1 MHRCSPP
8 SNKVSVGTRL
18 FFFCFLSHFFPP
30 SLSICVVFS
39 LSLCVQLTLADD
51 GGIQIDESMHS
62 SVPDVFAAGDC
73 SSLRFSLDFQS
84 QHSELHPCLFHP
96 ARLWGH
102 AKLLGLYAARA
113 MSGQYDEELSELG
126 GFNFL
131 LFAHTTTLL
140 GKKVILLGR
149 FNLQGFSP
157 DDVRRLKAQKA
168 LRTLVRC
175 KPDRRE
181 ELIKLH
187 LLHGRIIGATI
198 IGDAGSETVDLEET
212 FENLMLNQTNMN
224 EYGDFLN
231 DVQVD
236 LADYFD

>member
-1 MHRCSPP
+1 
-8 SNKVSVGTRL
+8 
-18 FFFCFLSHFFPP
+18 
-30 SLSICVVFS
+30 
-39 LSLCVQLTLADD
+39 
-51 GGIQIDESMHS
+51 
-62 SVPDVFAAGDC
+62 
-73 SSLRFSLDFQS
+73 
-84 QHSELHPCLFHP
+84 
-96 ARLWGH
+96 
-102 AKLLGLYAARA
+102 
-113 MSGQYDEELSELG
+113 MSGSYDADLAELG

-157 DDVRRLKAQKA
+157 ADVRRLKSEGA

-187 LLHGRIIGATI
+187 LLHDRIIGATL
-198 IGDAGSETVDLEET
+198 IGDPGGETTDLEET
-212 FENLMLNQTNMN
+212 FENLILNQTNM
-224 EYGDFLN
+224 ETYGDFLN
-231 DVQVD
+231 DVDVD